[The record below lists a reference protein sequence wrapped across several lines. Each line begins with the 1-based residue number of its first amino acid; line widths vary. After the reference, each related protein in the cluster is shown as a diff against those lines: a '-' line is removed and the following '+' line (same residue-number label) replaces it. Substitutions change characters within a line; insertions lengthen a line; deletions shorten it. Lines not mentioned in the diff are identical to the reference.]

1 MKAKEIIGLLLCA
14 LPLAAQAEWGQFDI
28 EFDNE
33 KPWRELQQQLP
44 TPPKEE
50 NLLPFFVS
58 AATDNRFFVDSAS
71 VSLGEDGVARYTLLV
86 KSSQGAVNITFEG
99 IRCAT
104 REKKVYAFGRADGA
118 WSKARTAKWEGIAY
132 QDRNRQHHVLYDD
145 FFCPGGI
152 IAASPEQT
160 TAAFR
165 RDSLYRA
172 R

>member
-1 MKAKEIIGLLLCA
+1 MKNNKIIAMLLCA

-44 TPPKEE
+44 PTPREE

-71 VSLGEDGVARYTLLV
+71 ISLGEDGVARYTLLV
-86 KSSQGAVNITFEG
+86 KSSQGAVNVTFEG

-104 REKKVYAFGRADGA
+104 REKKVYAFGRAGGA
-118 WSKARTAKWEGIAY
+118 WSKARAAKWEGIAY
-132 QDRNRQHHVLYDD
+132 HDRNRQHHVLYDD

-152 IAASPEQT
+152 IAASPEQAV
-160 TAAFR
+160 AAFR
-165 RDSLYRA
+165 RDPLNR
-172 R
+172 